1 MLKWNS
7 ISFFNFFTDWK
18 HAFSKIRDNSETEY
32 SWGKKQKTLFAQQDN
47 IKMPKAWKRY
57 CQVRLVVVK
66 RTQIKKNKENKRNIK
81 SMKTILPGSVG
92 GEENATR
99 FQCFSSSC
107 DPRWGQGAASC
118 FDNDDNGDVEFLIA
132 SMLAMINIALQ
143 TLQNL
148 MRKIREKSF
157 WHWLKMFQHVRRR
170 RSRAVREE
178 KRRADT
184 LHPRLVGVM
193 IIMMVCP
200 ILILGIMWSWHWCS
214 LMMMVITRKDWILR
228 DR

>member
-1 MLKWNS
+1 MI
-7 ISFFNFFTDWK
+7 ISK
-18 HAFSKIRDNSETEY
+18 CPRPE
-32 SWGKKQKTLFAQQDN
+32 
-47 IKMPKAWKRY
+47 KRY

-81 SMKTILPGSVG
+81 LMKTILPGSVG

-148 MRKIREKSF
+148 RRKIREKSF
-157 WHWLKMFQHVRRR
+157 WNWLKMFQHVRRR

-178 KRRADT
+178 KRRGDT

-193 IIMMVCP
+193 IIMIIMIMVM
-200 ILILGIMWSWHWCS
+200 IMMIMRRRGNTLHPCS
-214 LMMMVITRKDWILR
+214 LAWW
-228 DR
+228 